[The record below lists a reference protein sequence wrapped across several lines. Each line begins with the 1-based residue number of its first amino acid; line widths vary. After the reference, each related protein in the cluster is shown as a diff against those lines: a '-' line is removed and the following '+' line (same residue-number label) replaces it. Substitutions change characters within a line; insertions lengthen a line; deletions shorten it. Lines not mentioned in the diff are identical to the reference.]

1 MKSAILTFST
11 RLRDTQVL
19 SKDASRGRPGIALDL
34 RQARSVQVTK
44 QVIDAKKIVRDI
56 RSGMNDAELMRRY
69 GLSAK
74 GLESA
79 FNKLIN
85 SRIMTIE
92 EIYGHPSRTGQDT
105 VIIVDDLRELP
116 RHYLSVVVTV
126 YDPHRPDK
134 AGELRDI
141 TEKGI
146 GIRGIQARI
155 GETKTLVIDCRNFLD
170 VAAIWFDAEC
180 VWIEPSK
187 KPEDWQGGFQIKK
200 ITPQDLTHLRKLI
213 GLFALK

>member
-1 MKSAILTFST
+1 MN
-11 RLRDTQVL
+11 
-19 SKDASRGRPGIALDL
+19 
-34 RQARSVQVTK
+34 K
-44 QVIDAKKIVRDI
+44 QVVDAKKIVRDI
-56 RSGMNDAELMRRY
+56 RNGASDAELMKTY

-85 SRIMTIE
+85 SRLLTIE

-116 RHYLSVVVTV
+116 RHYLSVVVTI
-126 YDPHRPDK
+126 YDPHRPDQ

-146 GIRGIQARI
+146 GIRGIEARI
-155 GETKTLVIDCRNFLD
+155 GETKTLVIDCRNLLD

-180 VWIEPSK
+180 VWIEPAK
-187 KPEDWQGGFQIKK
+187 TPEAWQGGFQIKK
-200 ITPQDLTHLRKLI
+200 IAPQDLNHLRKLI
-213 GLFALK
+213 SLFALT